1 MINSYASEKLAP
13 LIFRNRAFHSSET
26 GEEFFIHSPK

>member
-1 MINSYASEKLAP
+1 MNSYASEKLAV
-13 LIFRNRAFHSSET
+13 LIFRNNAFHSSEI